1 MKKKSHSVTKSY
13 LKLPVIALISLSASP
28 WWKREPPILANAS
41 CLPDPSSLRPGALF
55 ITNCSEPDSGRE
67 NPASLP
73 GCSVPPLLLI
83 QWLIPKSQHFK
94 FILFLNVLHIVS
106 QWKGKK
112 KVLVTQ
118 SCPTLC
124 DPWTVAHQAPV
135 SMEVSQQE
143 YWSGLPFP
151 SPGGSSWPRDQTQVS
166 RIAGRFFTVHT
177 PGKPHEPIMFPVPHS
192 PHPCSHVQILLAVL
206 ICLQLS
212 VFSASLP

>member
-28 WWKREPPILANAS
+28 WWKREPPILANSS

-55 ITNCSEPDSGRE
+55 ITNCSGPDSGRE

-112 KVLVTQ
+112 KSVSHSVVSDSLWPVDRSPPG
-118 SCPTLC
+118 SC
-124 DPWTVAHQAPV
+124 
-135 SMEVSQQE
+135 
-143 YWSGLPFP
+143 
-151 SPGGSSWPRDQTQVS
+151 
-166 RIAGRFFTVHT
+166 VH
-177 PGKPHEPIMFPVPHS
+177 G
-192 PHPCSHVQILLAVL
+192 
-206 ICLQLS
+206 
-212 VFSASLP
+212 SLPARILEWVAIPFSRGIILT

>member
-1 MKKKSHSVTKSY
+1 MKKKSHGVTKSY
-13 LKLPVIALISLSASP
+13 LKLSVIAFISLSASP

-41 CLPDPSSLRPGALF
+41 CLPNPSSLRPGAVF
-55 ITNCSEPDSGRE
+55 ITNCSEPDRGRE

-73 GCSVPPLLLI
+73 GCSVPPLFLI

-94 FILFLNVLHIVS
+94 FILFLNVLHLVS
-106 QWKGKK
+106 QWKEKK
-112 KVLVTQ
+112 KSVSHSVVSDSLWPVDHSPPG
-118 SCPTLC
+118 SCVHGSLPARILE
-124 DPWTVAHQAPV
+124 WVAI
-135 SMEVSQQE
+135 
-143 YWSGLPFP
+143 PF
-151 SPGGSSWPRDQTQVS
+151 SRGSSWPRDQTQVS
-166 RIAGRFFTVHT
+166 RIAGTFFTVHT